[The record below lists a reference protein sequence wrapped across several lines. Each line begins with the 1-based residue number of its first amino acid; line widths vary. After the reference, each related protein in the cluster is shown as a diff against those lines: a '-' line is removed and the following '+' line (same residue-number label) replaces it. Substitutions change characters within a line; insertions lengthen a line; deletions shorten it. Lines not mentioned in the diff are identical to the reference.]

1 MADDRAPASA
11 YIQPVSL
18 LERLPRGVASVR
30 PRTLD
35 AGLALA
41 LTAWALAEPR
51 ALSDAARA
59 PVLALMT
66 AAIAWVRTAPLAVLV
81 VEVAGVIAL
90 PSKLDLPQGVA
101 FLIAAYAA
109 TLYSDRRAV
118 VAVLLIT
125 SGAWLLAFAGELKI
139 PSGIAPLL
147 LVAPVWLAGSAM
159 RRREQRAE
167 VSAERAER
175 LEREREAALRDE
187 RARIARELH
196 DLVTHSVSV
205 MVLQTGAARQ
215 IMSKDEPRSRAMLES
230 VEASGR
236 SALEELR
243 RLLGLLSDGDHAAP
257 LSPQPGLAE
266 IPSLVEQVRQA
277 GVDIELRVEG
287 QARELSGGVSITAY
301 RIVQEALTNVLK
313 HARSAPARVVIR
325 WADAALELEVRDEG
339 RPGGAVEGNAKS
351 GRGIA
356 GMRERAAMYGGTLDA
371 GPAPTGGYVVLG
383 HIPLEPHQA

>member
-1 MADDRAPASA
+1 M
-11 YIQPVSL
+11 V
-18 LERLPRGVASVR
+18 
-30 PRTLD
+30 D

-41 LTAWALAEPR
+41 LTAWALAEPG

-59 PVLALMT
+59 PVLVAMT
-66 AAIAWVRTAPLAVLV
+66 AAIAWVRAAPLAVLV

-90 PSKLDLPQGVA
+90 PNNLALPQGVA

-125 SGAWLLAFAGELKI
+125 SGAWLLAFAGEVKI

-147 LVAPVWLAGSAM
+147 LVVPVRLAGSAM
-159 RRREQRAE
+159 RRREHRAE
-167 VSAERAER
+167 LSAERAER
-175 LEREREAALRDE
+175 LEREREAALREE
-187 RARIARELH
+187 RSRIARELH

-230 VEASGR
+230 VEGSGR
-236 SALEELR
+236 AALEELR
-243 RLLGLLSDGDHAAP
+243 RLLGLLSDGDGDAP

-277 GVDIELRVEG
+277 GVDVELRVEG
-287 QARELSGGVSITAY
+287 RARELTGGASITAY

-313 HARSAPARVVIR
+313 HARSAPARVAIR
-325 WADAALELEVRDEG
+325 WGDAALELEVRNDG
-339 RPGGAVEGNAKS
+339 PPGAVEGNAKA

-371 GPAPTGGYVVLG
+371 GPAPSGGYVVHG
-383 HIPLEPHQA
+383 EIPLEPHQA